1 MTKRLWLAAG
11 LALLAGISAS
21 IYFNAEPEKEHR
33 QVKTLDQI
41 QLPDLNGKQQSVS
54 QWQGKVLL
62 INFWA
67 TWCPPCRE
75 EIPVFLSLRNKFSSA
90 GFEVVG
96 VSIDSQ
102 FSHFA
107 WRETPVNKGGIG
119 PVKFPI
125 VADINHSIT
134 QDYGI
139 EHPAGVALRASFL
152 IDKEGVVQ
160 HQVVNNLPLGRNID
174 EMLRLIDA
182 LQFTEEHGEVCPAGW
197 QKGDDGMKPSG
208 DGVASYLD
216 ANADKL

>member
-11 LALLAGISAS
+11 LALLTGISAS

-41 QLPDLNGKQQSVS
+41 QLPDLNGKEQSVS

-96 VSIDSQ
+96 VSIDY
-102 FSHFA
+102 
-107 WRETPVNKGGIG
+107 VNK
-119 PVKFPI
+119 VKQYR
-125 VADINHSIT
+125 DSMQINYPLLDGEEKGMAIML
-134 QDYGI
+134 
-139 EHPAGVALRASFL
+139 ALGS
-152 IDKEGVVQ
+152 
-160 HQVVNNLPLGRNID
+160 
-174 EMLRLIDA
+174 
-182 LQFTEEHGEVCPAGW
+182 
-197 QKGDDGMKPSG
+197 PSG
-208 DGVASYLD
+208 GLPFSVLYDRNGNAVHSKSGPYEQQELQSLIEKYL
-216 ANADKL
+216 